1 MNHLS
6 TAFRDFASTG
16 ANTCQRSQPLRSVAK
31 NKFAMASVMLV
42 LAGAALLSGCEPQNV
57 REQSVKPSAS
67 EAALNAVMV
76 EPGPPPPDMAS
87 PSDAVILERLRL
99 RASARREQAA
109 RLRLDTEVNRGFVDV
124 WAHIRSGMRFPEVN
138 HPAVEAELAWY
149 AKRPGYIQRTTDR
162 ARLYLGY
169 IVHEA
174 KRRNLP
180 LELTLLPIVESAFQ
194 PYARSSA
201 GAMGIWQF
209 IRSTGRYYGLKQTSW
224 SDARRDIVRATRAAF
239 DYLEKLHKDMDGDW
253 LLAVAAYNAGEGNV
267 LRAVRKNRAR
277 GKPTDFFSLSLPA
290 ETRAYVPRLLAF
302 SKLVARPADYDIEL
316 DQIDDKPYFQLVD
329 TGGRLNL
336 AKAAEMAGITLNE
349 LMLLNPALVRDSTD
363 PRGPHS
369 LALPVESVAA
379 FRNALAATPKEQRV
393 PWSPV
398 KVAGGD
404 TLSTIAERH
413 AVTVNQLREAN
424 DLRSDT
430 IRIGQQ
436 LRIPGRQAVSTAN
449 SIASATVQQLS
460 PEVRRGREQARRNE
474 QRTIYRVRN
483 GDSLWSIAG
492 KYKVSVGR
500 LRQWN
505 GLSKRKVLRPGQKL
519 VIWRSGSAIKASSKS
534 RSSPKNARIH
544 LVRSGDNLWSI
555 AKRYQLR
562 TADLAR
568 WNDIKTTDTLRPGQ
582 KLRLKAPDAA

>member
-1 MNHLS
+1 MNHPT
-6 TAFRDFASTG
+6 TAFRDFASAG
-16 ANTCQRSQPLRSVAK
+16 ANTCRSRQPTRHVAK
-31 NKFAMASVMLV
+31 NKFATAGVVLV

-57 REQSVKPSAS
+57 REESVKLSAS
-67 EAALNAVMV
+67 EAALNAVMA
-76 EPGPPPPDMAS
+76 EPGPPPPNMAS

-99 RASARREQAA
+99 RAAARREQAA
-109 RLRLDTEVNRGFVDV
+109 RLRLDAGTNRGFVDI

-138 HPAVEAELAWY
+138 HPDVQAELAWY
-149 AKRPGYIQRTTDR
+149 TKRPESIQRITDR
-162 ARLYLGY
+162 GRLYLGY

-180 LELTLLPIVESAFQ
+180 LELTLLPVVESAFQ
-194 PYARSSA
+194 PYARSPA

-209 IRSTGRYYGLKQTSW
+209 IRSTGRHYGLKQTSW
-224 SDARRDIVRATRAAF
+224 SDARRDIVQATRAAF

-302 SKLVARPADYDIEL
+302 SKLVARPADYGIEL
-316 DQIDDKPYFQLVD
+316 DPIDDEPYFQLVD

-336 AKAAEMAGITLNE
+336 AKAAEMAGIELNE

-363 PRGPHS
+363 PGGPHS
-369 LALPVESVAA
+369 LAVPVSSAAA
-379 FRNALAATPKEQRV
+379 FRSALAATPKEQRA
-393 PWSPV
+393 PWSQIE
-398 KVAGGD
+398 VASGD

-413 AVTVNQLREAN
+413 DISVSQLREAN
-424 DLRSDT
+424 KLRSDT
-430 IRIGQQ
+430 IKIGQQ
-436 LRIPGRQAVSTAN
+436 LRIPGRQTSSTA
-449 SIASATVQQLS
+449 SAMAQQLS
-460 PEVRRGREQARRNE
+460 PEVRRGRAQARRNE

-483 GDSLWSIAG
+483 GDSLWTIAS
-492 KYKVSVGR
+492 KHKVSVSR
-500 LRQWN
+500 LRRWN

-519 VIWRSGSAIKASSKS
+519 VIWRSGSNSKARSKP
-534 RSSPKNARIH
+534 RSSPKNSRIH
-544 LVRSGDNLWSI
+544 LVRNGDNLWSI

-562 TADLAR
+562 TVDLAR